1 VIGVPDRRLGEQV
14 CAWIKLKD
22 GETATP
28 EEIKQFCNKKVGKEV
43 GIKCKTLLKDNTLAI
58 KIFLVIFR
66 LLISRFLTT
75 YSSSRTIQ

>member
-28 EEIKQFCNKKVGKEV
+28 EEIKEFCNKKVAKEV
-43 GIKCKTLLKDNTLAI
+43 VIKYNASYC
-58 KIFLVIFR
+58 
-66 LLISRFLTT
+66 
-75 YSSSRTIQ
+75 